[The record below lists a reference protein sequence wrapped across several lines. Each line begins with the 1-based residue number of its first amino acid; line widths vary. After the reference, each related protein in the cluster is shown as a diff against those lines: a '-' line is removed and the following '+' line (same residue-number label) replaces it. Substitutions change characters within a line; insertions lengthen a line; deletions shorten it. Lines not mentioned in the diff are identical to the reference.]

1 MSKEEKRLSEYY
13 AGLATELSECRQ
25 ETRNNETLS
34 IQILAVAG
42 AFMAFVYGAFFSEKN
57 MIDEGLKTNFL
68 ILDVMIECAASYYIV
83 ILGIRNVFLYHFS
96 RDLEERMAEYENE
109 HGKKEVVRWTS
120 LMSPIVTRNI
130 KHVKTRFG
138 FSYYFAYTFAIMSAI
153 VFAFAVTFYQYMS
166 LGKSEGLY
174 AILRYMVI
182 VYFCVSLI
190 IIVVI
195 FFLCSYRAHDMY
207 NKLTNN
213 KTIELMEK
221 EGIENLTIRKVAE
234 QAKYNSA
241 TLYHY
246 FSNLDELE
254 LFASVKCL
262 DEYMQET
269 LIHKAEG
276 KDFQEWYLGQWR
288 CFCRHS
294 FQRPRIY
301 NFLFFSP
308 EGTQNLNEV
317 FRRYYEIYPNEKEEK
332 IEDYEG
338 FLKEGDFFKRNEDL
352 LRDVIRERNYE
363 ISEQEIKELNEMSVL
378 IYRGMLAIMRSDR
391 DKPTVDEAVDKTV
404 RYLAKTLDAY
414 HLG

>member
-1 MSKEEKRLSEYY
+1 MKKIRIGSGAGY
-13 AGLATELSECRQ
+13 AGDR
-25 ETRNNETLS
+25 
-34 IQILAVAG
+34 
-42 AFMAFVYGAFFSEKN
+42 
-57 MIDEGLKTNFL
+57 
-68 ILDVMIECAASYYIV
+68 IEPA
-83 ILGIRNVFLYHFS
+83 
-96 RDLEERMAEYENE
+96 
-109 HGKKEVVRWTS
+109 
-120 LMSPIVTRNI
+120 
-130 KHVKTRFG
+130 
-138 FSYYFAYTFAIMSAI
+138 
-153 VFAFAVTFYQYMS
+153 
-166 LGKSEGLY
+166 
-174 AILRYMVI
+174 
-182 VYFCVSLI
+182 
-190 IIVVI
+190 
-195 FFLCSYRAHDMY
+195 
-207 NKLTNN
+207 
-213 KTIELMEK
+213 IELMEK

-332 IEDYEG
+332 TEDYEG

>member
-1 MSKEEKRLSEYY
+1 MATVGGNRQEKRK
-13 AGLATELSECRQ
+13 R
-25 ETRNNETLS
+25 
-34 IQILAVAG
+34 
-42 AFMAFVYGAFFSEKN
+42 
-57 MIDEGLKTNFL
+57 
-68 ILDVMIECAASYYIV
+68 
-83 ILGIRNVFLYHFS
+83 
-96 RDLEERMAEYENE
+96 
-109 HGKKEVVRWTS
+109 
-120 LMSPIVTRNI
+120 
-130 KHVKTRFG
+130 
-138 FSYYFAYTFAIMSAI
+138 IMS
-153 VFAFAVTFYQYMS
+153 
-166 LGKSEGLY
+166 
-174 AILRYMVI
+174 
-182 VYFCVSLI
+182 YFINV
-190 IIVVI
+190 
-195 FFLCSYRAHDMY
+195 
-207 NKLTNN
+207 
-213 KTIELMEK
+213 TIELMEK

-332 IEDYEG
+332 TEDYEG

>member
-1 MSKEEKRLSEYY
+1 MS
-13 AGLATELSECRQ
+13 
-25 ETRNNETLS
+25 
-34 IQILAVAG
+34 
-42 AFMAFVYGAFFSEKN
+42 
-57 MIDEGLKTNFL
+57 
-68 ILDVMIECAASYYIV
+68 
-83 ILGIRNVFLYHFS
+83 
-96 RDLEERMAEYENE
+96 
-109 HGKKEVVRWTS
+109 
-120 LMSPIVTRNI
+120 
-130 KHVKTRFG
+130 
-138 FSYYFAYTFAIMSAI
+138 YFINA
-153 VFAFAVTFYQYMS
+153 
-166 LGKSEGLY
+166 
-174 AILRYMVI
+174 
-182 VYFCVSLI
+182 
-190 IIVVI
+190 
-195 FFLCSYRAHDMY
+195 
-207 NKLTNN
+207 
-213 KTIELMEK
+213 TIELMEK

-317 FRRYYEIYPNEKEEK
+317 FRRYYEIYP
-332 IEDYEG
+332 
-338 FLKEGDFFKRNEDL
+338 
-352 LRDVIRERNYE
+352 
-363 ISEQEIKELNEMSVL
+363 LNEMSVL

>member
-1 MSKEEKRLSEYY
+1 MATVGGNRQEKRK
-13 AGLATELSECRQ
+13 R
-25 ETRNNETLS
+25 
-34 IQILAVAG
+34 
-42 AFMAFVYGAFFSEKN
+42 
-57 MIDEGLKTNFL
+57 
-68 ILDVMIECAASYYIV
+68 
-83 ILGIRNVFLYHFS
+83 
-96 RDLEERMAEYENE
+96 
-109 HGKKEVVRWTS
+109 
-120 LMSPIVTRNI
+120 
-130 KHVKTRFG
+130 
-138 FSYYFAYTFAIMSAI
+138 IMS
-153 VFAFAVTFYQYMS
+153 
-166 LGKSEGLY
+166 
-174 AILRYMVI
+174 
-182 VYFCVSLI
+182 YFI
-190 IIVVI
+190 N
-195 FFLCSYRAHDMY
+195 A
-207 NKLTNN
+207 
-213 KTIELMEK
+213 TIELMEK

-332 IEDYEG
+332 TEDYEG

-378 IYRGMLAIMRSDR
+378 IYRGMLVIEDNELYKNELLQCLEQEESDIEIVGSASNGAEGLALTEKLIRDNLTPDVIFTDVPDAGDGWIRDDRGIAEKRDILQNCGYKFLPGIPLCETCDGAWCCRFSGQTVESLRS
-391 DKPTVDEAVDKTV
+391 A
-404 RYLAKTLDAY
+404 
-414 HLG
+414 